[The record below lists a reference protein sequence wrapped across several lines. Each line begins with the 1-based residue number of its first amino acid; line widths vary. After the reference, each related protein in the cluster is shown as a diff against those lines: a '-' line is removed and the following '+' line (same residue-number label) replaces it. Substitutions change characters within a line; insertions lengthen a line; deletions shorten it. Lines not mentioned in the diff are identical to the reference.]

1 MIIIYFSDVSSPY
14 DTSIHFRIFKNRP
27 CQTFKRAQN
36 NEVIQSSR
44 HKIPQLNFS
53 VANSALSSFL
63 KIFLPESCKHWNIAC
78 EIIILMV
85 FLNNFSLWVITMTF
99 FHSKS
104 ILAIEESIFYSIY
117 EYFNPRKPC
126 RHSSFWQFFRFVM
139 IESVCFFNMENA
151 IFVFTFALA
160 LSDIDVNRA
169 IHFLFPWRN
178 SFTIYVKPIVGSVIA
193 KVSRSPQLESKFDFS
208 PWKQPIKKHF
218 LLLLTDHVS

>member
-14 DTSIHFRIFKNRP
+14 DTSIHFRIFKSRP

-36 NEVIQSSR
+36 KEIIQSSR

-63 KIFLPESCKHWNIAC
+63 KIFFPESCKHWNIAC

-85 FLNNFSLWVITMTF
+85 FLNNFSLLVITMTF

-117 EYFNPRKPC
+117 EYFNSRKPC

-139 IESVCFFNMENA
+139 IESVCFFNKSWKMQFLFSLSPWHYPTLTL
-151 IFVFTFALA
+151 IRQFVFCFSEETR
-160 LSDIDVNRA
+160 SR
-169 IHFLFPWRN
+169 
-178 SFTIYVKPIVGSVIA
+178 FTWKLVG
-193 KVSRSPQLESKFDFS
+193 
-208 PWKQPIKKHF
+208 
-218 LLLLTDHVS
+218 